1 MQLLLEL
8 DYWKKKGRIKELLM
22 KDKQLDVFFNN
33 LDRAFFMDK
42 TNKAMAHVDSAF
54 PIGHGQTI
62 SQPSLVLMMTK
73 FLDLEKHHRVLEI
86 GTGSGYQTAFLAEF
100 AKQVY
105 TIERIE
111 DLALKAKE
119 RLEELGY
126 LNVEYKV
133 GDGSLGWPEFAP
145 FDRVMITAGTGKK
158 PQELINQMALNGKM
172 IVPLGPREMQSLLLI
187 EKDELGK
194 VSQTTLGYVR
204 FVEMKGTYGWEE

>member
-1 MQLLLEL
+1 
-8 DYWKKKGRIKELLM
+8 M

-33 LDRAFFMDK
+33 LDRASFMDK
-42 TNKAMAHVDSAF
+42 SNKAMAHVDSAF

-62 SQPSLVLMMTK
+62 SQPSLVLKMTK

-111 DLALKAKE
+111 DLGIKARE

-126 LNVEYKV
+126 RNVEYKI

-145 FDRVMITAGTGKK
+145 FDRVMITAGAGKK

-172 IVPLGPREMQSLLLI
+172 IVPLGPSEMQSLLLI
-187 EKDELGK
+187 EKDDLGK
-194 VSQTTLGYVR
+194 ISQTTLGYVR